1 VNLLLG
7 EMAAM
12 ATSVLWA
19 VSSSFFTLGGR
30 QQNPF
35 ITNRVRLVGATLL
48 LFVTHLLFL
57 GTVLPT
63 ESIYVWLLL
72 ALSGIIGLAVGDGML
87 FLAYVRIGPRVSMLL
102 MSLVPIVTTA
112 SAWIF
117 LGETLGLEKIF
128 AIGIVIG
135 GISMV
140 ILERRKGPS
149 IFKITVIGIL
159 LGLGA
164 MLGQAIGLLIAKEA
178 MVNMDSSN
186 VPLSATLIRMICGT
200 IALWIASIGGGKIK
214 RTLSSVKDRK
224 FMRFI
229 LFAMVFGPYLGI
241 WASYIAID
249 NAPLGI
255 ASTLMALPPL
265 FMIPISRVIFKERIT
280 MISVLGTVVAIIGV
294 AIIFLEP
301 AKWIFG

>member
-1 VNLLLG
+1 MSLILG
-7 EMAAM
+7 QLAAL
-12 ATSVLWA
+12 ATSFLWA
-19 VSSSFFTLGGR
+19 TSSSFFTLGGR
-30 QQNPF
+30 QQNPH

-48 LFVTHLLFL
+48 LFVTHLILV
-57 GTVLPT
+57 GVWLPV
-63 ESIYVWLLL
+63 ESLYVWLLL
-72 ALSGIIGLAVGDGML
+72 ALSGIIGLAIGDGML

-102 MSLVPIVTTA
+102 MSMVPIVTTA
-112 SAWIF
+112 VAWVL
-117 LGETLGLEKIF
+117 LGETLSLEKLL

-149 IFKITVIGIL
+149 MFKITVVGIL
-159 LGLGA
+159 LGIGA

-178 MVNMDSSN
+178 MENMVSTN
-186 VPLSATLIRMICGT
+186 VPLSATLIRMICGSA
-200 IALWIASIGGGKIK
+200 ALWVASIGGGKIR
-214 RTLSSVKDRK
+214 RTLSSLKDRK
-224 FMRFI
+224 FMTFI

-249 NAPLGI
+249 NAPIGI

-265 FMIPISRVIFKERIT
+265 FMIPISRIVFKEQIT
-280 MISVLGTVVAIIGV
+280 IPSVVGTVIALFGV

-301 AKWIFG
+301 VKYFL